1 MLALS
6 AWRAGSRLQLHS
18 PASQRRCAASSAVM
32 EPLEGAPDLAAAPA
46 AAAAAAADPLPPQ
59 QQDHHHQQQQQQ
71 QQHHGAIEIVVGPM
85 FAGKTT
91 ELLRR
96 VQRYEAAGLSV
107 AVVKSSKDDRY
118 SAAHVVTH
126 DGLKRVGG
134 WVGGEGVSAGGG
146 GDASEWV
153 RVRCG
158 CGCGQ
163 VPGAGRRAAG
173 RDAAVGSLCACQAA
187 T

>member
-1 MLALS
+1 MT
-6 AWRAGSRLQLHS
+6 
-18 PASQRRCAASSAVM
+18 
-32 EPLEGAPDLAAAPA
+32 EPLEGAPDLA

-59 QQDHHHQQQQQQ
+59 QLKQQQEQQQEQQQQQQ
-71 QQHHGAIEIVVGPM
+71 QQQQHGAIEIVVGPM

-126 DGLKRVGG
+126 DGLQRVSGYGYECRWG
-134 WVGGEGVSAGGG
+134 W
-146 GDASEWV
+146 
-153 RVRCG
+153 
-158 CGCGQ
+158 
-163 VPGAGRRAAG
+163 RR
-173 RDAAVGSLCACQAA
+173 
-187 T
+187 